1 MSALGSLLREPNC
14 WNLEEAGHLTT
25 VRVKGAGSFEDLF
38 EDWHKATNKLILK
51 EPYLGQPVY
60 NEAMSSMSN
69 EDLDKV
75 LGKFVAEVR
84 KEGQKEYP
92 GKTMYEMICC
102 IQDYFLIEC
111 KRNITLVNKKG
122 CNFCF
127 KFSNERKG

>member
-25 VRVKGAGSFEDLF
+25 VRGKGAGSFEDLF
-38 EDWHKATNKLILK
+38 QDWLKARNKLILK
-51 EPYLGQPVY
+51 EPYLGQPV
-60 NEAMSSMSN
+60 SMRQCQACPVRTSTR
-69 EDLDKV
+69 
-75 LGKFVAEVR
+75 KFVDEVR

-102 IQDYFLIEC
+102 IQAYFRIEC

-127 KFSNERKG
+127 KFSDERKG